1 MKINVRIDGLNA
13 LRATIDGMGR
23 QIPFAASVAINR
35 TAAAAEKAEQGHIVG
50 GVFDRPKPQ
59 TAKGTYLLRSDKRNL
74 TAEIGL
80 KSRAKGLPADEY
92 LNPNIQGGIRPPKRS
107 EIMLRQAG
115 ILPNGM
121 FTAPGPAASLDPYG
135 NMSRGQIV
143 SILSF
148 FRTFGA
154 TTLNSGRMNITDR
167 TKKARIKKKI
177 DYLLAPPG
185 NKQNLAAGIWQRD
198 GGRGIKLVLLFIR
211 PPKYRAVFPF
221 AQIAEKTVKNTFPGE
236 YDRALKQA
244 IATAR

>member
-35 TAAAAEKAEQGHIVG
+35 TAAAAEKAERGHIVG
-50 GVFDRPKPQ
+50 GAFDRPKPQ
-59 TAKGTYLLRSDKRNL
+59 TAKGTYLLRSDKHNL

-92 LNPNIQGGIRPPKRS
+92 LNPNIHGGVRPPKRS
-107 EIMLRQAG
+107 EIMLRNAG
-115 ILPNGM
+115 ILPEGW
-121 FTAPGPAASLDPYG
+121 FAAPGPGANIDQYG

-148 FRTFGA
+148 FRTFGN
-154 TTLNSGRMNITDR
+154 TKLNSRRMNITDR
-167 TKKARIKKKI
+167 TKAKRIKEKT
-177 DYLLAPPG
+177 DYVLVPVG
-185 NKQNLAAGIWQRD
+185 NKNKLIAGIYQRD
-198 GGRGIKLVLLFIR
+198 GGSGKRLVLVFIR
-211 PPKYRAVFPF
+211 APKYRAVFPF